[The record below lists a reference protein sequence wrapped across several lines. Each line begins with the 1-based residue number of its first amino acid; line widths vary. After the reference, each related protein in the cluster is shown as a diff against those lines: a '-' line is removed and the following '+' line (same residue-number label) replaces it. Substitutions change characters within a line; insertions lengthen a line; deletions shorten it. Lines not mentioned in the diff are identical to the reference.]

1 MIRPLALSLFI
12 LLLSV
17 WGSLESPSWAQDMD
31 MDSDFP
37 TTDAIARPPDRQVV
51 ASPRQDYILILQT
64 PDEWASKRVEATLYE
79 ATDDRCQPRWSQALP
94 HEYGPRYALV
104 SDQGQ
109 VTLLDEWINVA
120 SDYAVM
126 VLGVDG
132 EEIARYDFEAMRQAV
147 DMPVDVVVERA
158 QTGWWISAEPR
169 LSPDGEQVRVAIG
182 GKTLRIDLSTGQLQ

>member
-17 WGSLESPSWAQDMD
+17 WGSPESPSWAQDMD

-37 TTDAIARPPDRQVV
+37 TTDAIARPPDHQVV
-51 ASPRQDYILILQT
+51 ASPGQDYILILQT

-94 HEYGPRYALV
+94 HEYGPRYALI